1 MCEAHFIHR
10 RCTSYARHTS
20 LARRANFIEKSTCF
34 RKCFFLVGE
43 DGFVCIF
50 IPLWGMKIKVLT
62 PSSRRQATVPRTVA
76 FWIFE
81 SALQPS
87 KRTKR
92 PIQKGLVFLWWGRTD
107 SNHRSETQQIYS
119 LSPLA
124 TRELPHMQLSVLGA
138 GRRTRTPDLLI
149 TNQLLYRL
157 SYTGSSNRTVRIIA

>member
-1 MCEAHFIHR
+1 MKVFWEMKNEVLLTQYDIRLRRIIYLLRKHDIISVPIIREAYIIRFR
-10 RCTSYARHTS
+10 RERIS
-20 LARRANFIEKSTCF
+20 LKKSAC
-34 RKCFFLVGE
+34 KASGFFLVGE

-50 IPLWGMKIKVLT
+50 IPLWGMKIEVLT

-124 TRELPHMQLSVLGA
+124 TRELPQICGCFSK
-138 GRRTRTPDLLI
+138 TRLL
-149 TNQLLYRL
+149 
-157 SYTGSSNRTVRIIA
+157 

>member
-1 MCEAHFIHR
+1 MKNEVLLTQYEASFGHEAKRAGENSFFMMRSIASCAQHAS
-10 RCTSYARHTS
+10 CA
-20 LARRANFIEKSTCF
+20 ARRASLKKACCEASG
-34 RKCFFLVGE
+34 FFLVGE

-124 TRELPHMQLSVLGA
+124 TRELPQICGCVSK
-138 GRRTRTPDLLI
+138 TWLL
-149 TNQLLYRL
+149 
-157 SYTGSSNRTVRIIA
+157 

>member
-1 MCEAHFIHR
+1 MKYCWRNMKWLRHEVSFGHEVKFAHHVR
-10 RCTSYARHTS
+10 QHTSYTAGVLHMRSILH
-20 LARRANFIEKSTCF
+20 LPVRANFIEKSTCF

-124 TRELPHMQLSVLGA
+124 TRELPQICGCVSK
-138 GRRTRTPDLLI
+138 TWLL
-149 TNQLLYRL
+149 
-157 SYTGSSNRTVRIIA
+157 